1 MNMIQCGFYVTLVRQ
16 LPSLVPYLIRKDN
29 PANFYKLEAGKGFSF
44 SNEFMKKIY
53 GLNYLL

>member
-1 MNMIQCGFYVTLVRQ
+1 MLQ

-29 PANFYKLEAGKGFSF
+29 PANLNKLEAGKGFSF